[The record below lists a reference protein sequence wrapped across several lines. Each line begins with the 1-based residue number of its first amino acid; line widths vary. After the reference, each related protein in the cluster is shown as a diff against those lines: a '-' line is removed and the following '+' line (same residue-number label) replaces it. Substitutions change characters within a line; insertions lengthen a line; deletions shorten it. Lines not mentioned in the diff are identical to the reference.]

1 MPRIYPS
8 GGNHLK
14 RTVVVAVVAMLVVKA
29 TVDQIVYVIAMG
41 DGFVAAAGAV
51 HVGVIMTEGIPDRMA
66 TIRICRAD
74 LDDMLINV
82 IAMRVMQMT
91 VVKIIDMIAMLDG
104 GMAAAGAM
112 LVIVVFMMREIAVC
126 HGYSFLT
133 QWCSQAWSIA
143 FATSAKTW

>member
-1 MPRIYPS
+1 M
-8 GGNHLK
+8 
-14 RTVVVAVVAMLVVKA
+14 VAMLVVKT
-29 TVDQIVYVIAMG
+29 TVDQIVYVIAVG
-41 DGFVAAAGAV
+41 NGFMAAAGAV

-112 LVIVVFMMREIAVC
+112 LVIVVFMMREIAIC

-143 FATSAKTW
+143 FATSARTW